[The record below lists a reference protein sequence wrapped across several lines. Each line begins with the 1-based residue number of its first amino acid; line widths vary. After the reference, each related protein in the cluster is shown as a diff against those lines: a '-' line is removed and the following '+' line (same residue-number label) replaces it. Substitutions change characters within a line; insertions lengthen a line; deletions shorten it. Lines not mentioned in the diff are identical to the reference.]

1 MVSKENLDLI
11 YQSKISNQS
20 SKSDQIFHGTKMLAT
35 MNKPD

>member
-1 MVSKENLDLI
+1 MVNKENLDLI

-35 MNKPD
+35 MNEPD

>member
-1 MVSKENLDLI
+1 MVNKENLDLI

-20 SKSDQIFHGTKMLAT
+20 SKSDQIFHGTKRLAT